1 MGGPQPQSPT
11 LGRSLAYAGVS
22 LLLGLTQGLGF
33 NLVNNNL
40 PWIQGSL
47 GAYPNEAAWLSTAYT
62 ATNATIGLLAI
73 KFRFQYG
80 LRLFGDIGLG
90 LFILV
95 GLAHLF
101 TNDLRS
107 AIAVRAA
114 SGVAATA
121 LSTLALLY
129 MINAVP
135 SERRPMGIALGVGW
149 SQLAAPLSRL
159 VSSDLLEI
167 GQWHGLY
174 LIEIAMALFCLA
186 AVNLV
191 RVPPVPRVRMFQPRD
206 FLTFILFAPGIALLC
221 AVLAQG
227 RYVWWFNAPWIGW
240 SLALAIVLLASAIL
254 LELHRAQPLLHIR
267 WLSSADM
274 VRLVVIILLFRI
286 VLSEQG
292 VGAFG
297 FLQAMGVNNDQM
309 RSLSWVMF
317 WATLAGVIGVA
328 VTINPNRVSTPAL
341 IALLLIAGAALY
353 DSRVTNLTRPEQMYL
368 SQGLIA
374 FASALF
380 LPAAMLAGFSR
391 AMKQGQEFII
401 SFSVIFGAGQSLG
414 ALAGSAFLGTL
425 MTIREKAH
433 SAAIVEHLM
442 LSDPQ
447 VAARVA
453 QYAGA
458 YRGVITDPA
467 LRQAEGMALLSQV
480 ATREATV
487 LAYADVFRVIAGLSL
502 LVFLYLLA
510 LRLRTDA
517 RERAAA
523 LQPAEAA

>member
-1 MGGPQPQSPT
+1 MGAPQPAWT
-11 LGRSLAYAGVS
+11 WGRSLAFGGVS

-40 PWIQGSL
+40 PWIQGTL
-47 GAYPNEAAWLSTAYT
+47 GAYPNEAAWLATAYT

-73 KFRFQYG
+73 KFRFQFG
-80 LRLFGDIGLG
+80 LRLFADIGLG
-90 LFILV
+90 LFIV
-95 GLAHLF
+95 VAIAHLF
-101 TNDLRS
+101 TDDLRS

-129 MINAVP
+129 MVAAVP
-135 SERRPMGIALGVGW
+135 EARRPMGIALGVGW

-159 VSSDLLEI
+159 VSSDLLQI

-174 LIEIAMALFCLA
+174 LLEIALSLMCLA

-191 RVPPVPRVRMFQPRD
+191 RLPPMPRVKIFQARD
-206 FLTFILFAPGIALLC
+206 FLTFALFAPGVALLC
-221 AVLAQG
+221 AVLSQG
-227 RYVWWFNAPWIGW
+227 RFVWWFDAPWLGW
-240 SLALAIVLLASAIL
+240 SLVAAIILLAASVL

-274 VRLVVIILLFRI
+274 LRLVVIILLFRL

-297 FLQAMGVNNDQM
+297 FLQAMGMNNDQM
-309 RSLSWVMF
+309 RGLSWVMF

-328 VTINPNRVSTPAL
+328 LTINPARVSTPAL
-341 IALLLIAGAALY
+341 IALLLIAAAALW
-353 DSRVTNLTRPEQMYL
+353 DSRVTSLTRPEQMYL

-391 AMKQGQEFII
+391 AMRQGQEFII
-401 SFSVIFGAGQSLG
+401 SFAVIFGAGQSLG
-414 ALAGSAFLGTL
+414 ALAGSAFLGTFVV
-425 MTIREKAH
+425 IRERAH
-433 SAAIVEHLM
+433 SAQIVERLV

-447 VAARVA
+447 VAARVR

-458 YRGVITDPA
+458 YGGTITDPA
-467 LRQAEGMALLSQV
+467 LRQAEGLALLGQV

-487 LAYADVFRVIAGLSL
+487 LAYGDMFRLIAALSV
-502 LVFLYLLA
+502 LVFFYLLA
-510 LRLRTDA
+510 LRLREDA
-517 RERAAA
+517 RARALA
-523 LQPAEAA
+523 LQPAKAA

>member
-1 MGGPQPQSPT
+1 MGGPQPPADWKRFAT
-11 LGRSLAYAGVS
+11 FGGVS

-33 NLVNNNL
+33 NLINNNL
-40 PWIQGSL
+40 PWIQGAL
-47 GAYPNEAAWLSTAYT
+47 GASPTEAAWLATAYT

-73 KFRFQYG
+73 KFRFQFG
-80 LRLFGDIGLG
+80 LRLFADIGLG
-90 LFILV
+90 LFILIAV
-95 GLAHLF
+95 AHLF

-129 MINAVP
+129 MVAAVP
-135 SERRPMGIALGVGW
+135 EHRRPMGIALGVGW

-159 VSSDLLEI
+159 VSSDLLQI

-174 LIEIAMALFCLA
+174 LLEIALSLLCLA

-191 RVPPVPRVRMFQPRD
+191 RVPPVPRVKMFQGRD
-206 FLTFILFAPGIALLC
+206 FVTFALFAPGVALLC
-221 AVLAQG
+221 AVLSQG
-227 RYVWWFNAPWIGW
+227 RLVWWLDAPWLGW
-240 SLALAIVLLASAIL
+240 ALAAAIVLLAASVL
-254 LELHRAQPLLHIR
+254 VELHRKQPLLHIR

-274 VRLVVIILLFRI
+274 LRLVVIILLFRL

-297 FLQAMGVNNDQM
+297 FLQAMGMNNDQM
-309 RSLSWVMF
+309 RGLSWVMF

-328 VTINPNRVSTPAL
+328 LTINPARVSTPAL
-341 IALLLIAGAALY
+341 IALLLIAAAAWW
-353 DSRVTNLTRPEQMYL
+353 DSQVTNLTRPTQMYF

-391 AMKQGQEFII
+391 AMRQGQEFLV
-401 SFSVIFGAGQSLG
+401 SFAVIFGAGQSLG
-414 ALAGSAFLGTL
+414 ALAGSAFLGTFV
-425 MTIREKAH
+425 IARERYH
-433 SAAIVEHLM
+433 SAQIVERLA

-447 VAARVA
+447 VAARVR

-458 YRGVITDPA
+458 YAGAITDPA
-467 LRQAEGMALLSQV
+467 LRQGEGLALLGQV

-487 LAYADVFRVIAGLSL
+487 LAYGDVFRLIAVLSL
-502 LVFLYLLA
+502 LVFVYLLA
-510 LRLRTDA
+510 LRLREDA
-517 RERAAA
+517 RDRAAA
-523 LQPAEAA
+523 LRPAEAA

>member
-1 MGGPQPQSPT
+1 MGAPQPAWT
-11 LGRSLAYAGVS
+11 WGRSLAFGGVS

-33 NLVNNNL
+33 NLVNHNL
-40 PWIQGSL
+40 PWIQGTL
-47 GAYPNEAAWLSTAYT
+47 GAYPNEAAWLATAYT

-73 KFRFQYG
+73 KFRFQFG
-80 LRLFGDIGLG
+80 LRLFADIGLG
-90 LFILV
+90 LFIV
-95 GLAHLF
+95 VAIAHLF
-101 TNDLRS
+101 TDDLRS

-129 MINAVP
+129 MVAAVP
-135 SERRPMGIALGVGW
+135 EARRPMGIALGVGW

-159 VSSDLLEI
+159 VSSDLLQI

-174 LIEIAMALFCLA
+174 LLEIALSLLCLA

-191 RVPPVPRVRMFQPRD
+191 RLPPMPRVKMFQARD
-206 FLTFILFAPGIALLC
+206 FLTFALFAPGVALLC
-221 AVLAQG
+221 AVLSQG
-227 RYVWWFNAPWIGW
+227 RFVWWFDAPWLGW
-240 SLALAIVLLASAIL
+240 ALVAAIILLAASVL

-267 WLSSADM
+267 WLTSADM
-274 VRLVVIILLFRI
+274 LRLVVIILLFRL

-297 FLQAMGVNNDQM
+297 FLQAMGMNNDQM
-309 RSLSWVMF
+309 RGLSWVMF

-328 VTINPNRVSTPAL
+328 LTINPARVSTPAL
-341 IALLLIAGAALY
+341 IALLLIAAAALW
-353 DSRVTNLTRPEQMYL
+353 DSRVTSLTRPEQMYL

-391 AMKQGQEFII
+391 AMRQGQEFII
-401 SFSVIFGAGQSLG
+401 SFAVIFGAGQSLG
-414 ALAGSAFLGTL
+414 ALAGSAFLGTFVV
-425 MTIREKAH
+425 IRERAH
-433 SAAIVEHLM
+433 SAQIVERLV

-447 VAARVA
+447 VAARVR

-458 YRGVITDPA
+458 YGGTITDPA
-467 LRQAEGMALLSQV
+467 LRQAEGLALLGQV

-487 LAYADVFRVIAGLSL
+487 LAYGDMFRLIAALSV
-502 LVFLYLLA
+502 LVFFYLLA
-510 LRLRTDA
+510 LRLREDA
-517 RERAAA
+517 RARAAA
-523 LQPAEAA
+523 LQPAKAA